1 MVFSGTSVVHGSA
14 KAVVVATGLN
24 TEIGRTSAILQQTG
38 EKSLPLEGE
47 LDGIGKIVNIIILII
62 CLIVFIIGMVQNF
75 SSGNFASTTLK
86 MLMNAAALAVAA
98 IPEGLPAIATIV
110 IAIGIKRIVE
120 DKIIIKDSDALELLG

>member
-1 MVFSGTSVVHGSA
+1 MVFSGTSVVHGNA

-47 LDGIGKIVNIIILII
+47 LDSIGKIVNIIILSI
-62 CLIVFIIGMVQNF
+62 CLIVFIIGMVLNF
-75 SSGNFASTTLK
+75 NSGNFASTTLK
-86 MLMNAAALAVAA
+86 MLMNAVALAVAA

-110 IAIGIKRIVE
+110 IAIGIKRIV
-120 DKIIIKDSDALELLG
+120 